1 MILVEVW
8 KPRQEL
14 SSVEFKLSGQE
25 TNQRCG
31 ISFYFVVHKKLN
43 KIKARFE
50 SDDEEDNEQIQ
61 CVKYIQQQQRV
72 LKVGADNSNKC
83 DDKTEQNIKQNK
95 LGKTSIKKTIFC
107 KRPVVK
113 IFEENF

>member
-1 MILVEVW
+1 M
-8 KPRQEL
+8 L
-14 SSVEFKLSGQE
+14 SIKSQIKL
-25 TNQRCG
+25 
-31 ISFYFVVHKKLN
+31 
-43 KIKARFE
+43 KARFE

-95 LGKTSIKKTIFC
+95 LGKTSIKKTIFLQ
-107 KRPVVK
+107 KASRK
-113 IFEENF
+113 DYEGKFLGSIILFSF

>member
-1 MILVEVW
+1 M
-8 KPRQEL
+8 L
-14 SSVEFKLSGQE
+14 SIKSQ
-25 TNQRCG
+25 
-31 ISFYFVVHKKLN
+31 I

-113 IFEENF
+113 IFEENI